1 MSRLFIRDPLFGGKQ
16 PMISPPRKGYQQDA
30 LFAANEV
37 ERQKRVLRAK
47 VFLAA
52 NVYQQDELR
61 ALKESS
67 GASRR
72 KKSLRVAQVV
82 Q

>member
-1 MSRLFIRDPLFGGKQ
+1 
-16 PMISPPRKGYQQDA
+16 MISPPRKGYQQDA

-61 ALKESS
+61 GVK
-67 GASRR
+67 
-72 KKSLRVAQVV
+72 RVIGSFAA
-82 Q
+82 